1 MKIGIS
7 PNLMTSMFATI
18 FKSKLGCE
26 VVFYPVSKLPE
37 AVKNREIDMAL
48 IPPLDLHNAGDLA
61 VSSSYGIVAD
71 SLFSNSFLYFKPGET
86 EVNNITMKGDISFHD
101 ITLLKIIFKELY
113 NTNPELVAYDGEI
126 TKITNLYIAGD
137 ENYLTGRYDT
147 GMNIT
152 EEAVECLQSPFISYI
167 LVSSQEEILESV
179 HAKIKQMNEDLYEF
193 GEDYLALSGMPEETL
208 TVLQYGIRN
217 ISFELTEELLESL
230 KTMMA
235 LPYYYTLAEDIPEYT
250 LV

>member
-1 MKIGIS
+1 
-7 PNLMTSMFATI
+7 MTSMFATI

-37 AVKNREIDMAL
+37 AVKNREIDIAL